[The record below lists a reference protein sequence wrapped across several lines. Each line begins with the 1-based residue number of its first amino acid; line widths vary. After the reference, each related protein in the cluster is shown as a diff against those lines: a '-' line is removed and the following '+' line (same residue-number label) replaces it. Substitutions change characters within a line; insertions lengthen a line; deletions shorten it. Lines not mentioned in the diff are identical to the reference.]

1 MFLSE
6 GITEVGVHR
15 VIHVVLTRCRF
26 FKLQTE
32 ADVVANF
39 RIQAN
44 IHEHTTVF
52 FTLDAFF
59 AGCITQYG
67 FTVSQQVKLITD
79 TVAGSD
85 FPVAVSWI
93 IWGES
98 ALNSWNW

>member
-1 MFLSE
+1 
-6 GITEVGVHR
+6 
-15 VIHVVLTRCRF
+15 
-26 FKLQTE
+26 
-32 ADVVANF
+32 
-39 RIQAN
+39 
-44 IHEHTTVF
+44 VF

-93 IWGES
+93 IWGKS